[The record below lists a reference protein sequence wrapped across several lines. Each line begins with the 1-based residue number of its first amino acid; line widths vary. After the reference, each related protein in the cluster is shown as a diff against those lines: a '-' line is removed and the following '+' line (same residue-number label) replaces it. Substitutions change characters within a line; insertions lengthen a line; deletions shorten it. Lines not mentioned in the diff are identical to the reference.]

1 MQWYQW
7 GSCWAVQQFPDEFAV
22 ETKVNWVN
30 VAANHYQCT
39 REKPNQN
46 TGMLPRR
53 NYSLVWRFLSSQPIE
68 SLLVALKFF
77 YLYLLCIRSISVTFL
92 CGWSMLFFFPL
103 LKVLVNSGGMWL
115 CLDGSCVSGIK
126 MEAPRALK
134 TNSLIMVLNNFYEI
148 ELNHNKNLIE
158 DLTY

>member
-1 MQWYQW
+1 MQWYRW

-22 ETKVNWVN
+22 ENKVNWVN

-46 TGMLPRR
+46 TVMLPRR

-77 YLYLLCIRSISVTFL
+77 YLYLLCMRSISVTFL
-92 CGWSMLFFFPL
+92 CGWSLFKRCRISF
-103 LKVLVNSGGMWL
+103 
-115 CLDGSCVSGIK
+115 
-126 MEAPRALK
+126 K
-134 TNSLIMVLNNFYEI
+134 TINNDFWDREKQR
-148 ELNHNKNLIE
+148 NKAENQEEDTLHYSIIHFAAANAANLP
-158 DLTY
+158 